1 MNRHRLWQVAV
12 DVGVVALAWWLAW
25 HLRFDQGRPGYYNHY
40 LDRDVILIVIGIKL
54 PVFALAGF
62 YNRWWRYVSTRDM
75 WGAVRGV
82 GFASLATFLVFTL
95 FEVQP
100 NRVPTGVWFID
111 LLLCLAFVAGL
122 RLAARSLIERPRPGQ
137 VVARGKEALVVG
149 AGDAAQLVIKEMLRN
164 PGLGYTPIGLVDD
177 DPRKKNLRL
186 HGSASSA
193 PPPTFRVSFETAA
206 RTRC

>member
-1 MNRHRLWQVAV
+1 MRTPVNRHRLWQVAV

-122 RLAARSLIERPRPGQ
+122 RLAGALADRAAPAGSGRGPREGGARRR
-137 VVARGKEALVVG
+137 R
-149 AGDAAQLVIKEMLRN
+149 R
-164 PGLGYTPIGLVDD
+164 
-177 DPRKKNLRL
+177 
-186 HGSASSA
+186 
-193 PPPTFRVSFETAA
+193 
-206 RTRC
+206 